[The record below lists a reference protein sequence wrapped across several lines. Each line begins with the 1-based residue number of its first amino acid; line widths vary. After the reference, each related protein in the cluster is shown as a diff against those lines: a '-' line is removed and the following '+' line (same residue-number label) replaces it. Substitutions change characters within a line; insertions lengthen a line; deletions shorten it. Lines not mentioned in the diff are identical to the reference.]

1 MIKVFIDG
9 SVGTTG
15 LRIHE
20 RLANHPNLEVITLP
34 EELRKDLDARVKIAN
49 TADLVFL
56 CLPDVAAK
64 EIAAKINKTVKV
76 CDTSTAHRTN
86 DDWTYGFAEVGARRE
101 KLKSSTRTAVP
112 GCHASGFIA
121 LIAPLVE
128 NGVLAK
134 TALLTATSITGYSG
148 GGKAMI
154 AQYQAEQK
162 PVALTA
168 PRTYGLALSHK
179 HLPEI
184 CKITGLENAP
194 IFVPVVADFYSGM
207 YLTIPLFAQNLMA
220 NADATKVYETIKAY
234 YENEK
239 AVVVQ
244 PFGKLPEDGFAA
256 ANELSGKDSMNIYVY
271 AKDEQILLT
280 AVYDNLGKGASGA
293 AVQCMNVMLGLDEY
307 TGLVL

>member
-20 RLANHPNLEVITLP
+20 RLANHPNLKAVSLP

-49 TADLVFL
+49 ECDLVFL

-64 EIAAKINKTVKV
+64 EIAAKINKNVKV

-86 DDWTYGFAEVGARRE
+86 DDWTYGFAEVGGRRE
-101 KLKSSTRTAVP
+101 KLKTSTRTAVP

-121 LIAPLVE
+121 LVAPLVE
-128 NGVLAK
+128 AGIIDK
-134 TALLTATSITGYSG
+134 TALLTANSITGYSG
-148 GGKAMI
+148 GGKSMI
-154 AQYQAEQK
+154 AEYEDEVKDAK
-162 PVALTA
+162 YRA

-179 HLPEI
+179 HLPEM

-194 IFVPVVADFYSGM
+194 IFVPVVSNYYSGM
-207 YLTIPLFAQNLMA
+207 YLTIPLFSQNLSQ
-220 NADATKVYETIKAY
+220 KVDGEAVHKTLETY
-234 YENEK
+234 YKNEK
-239 AVVVQ
+239 AVCVQ
-244 PFGKLPEDGFAA
+244 PFGTLPDDGFAA
-256 ANELSGKDSMNIYVY
+256 ANEMSMNDGMKLHVY
-271 AKDEQILLT
+271 AKDNQILLS